1 MNTRPISLLLSLLCG
16 LSLWLGSAAQAADPG
31 AAAAAL
37 KVLTTPDTAE
47 APVPA
52 APTTPSARERMVVQR
67 SETVD
72 MLVRRLNP
80 GSPFKDEVFRHALV
94 DLNPG
99 ALPNAANNLLK
110 RGSTLMLPNAEDLR
124 RSLLKHY
131 PGVAGV
137 LQAHPEAGT
146 EADSATASGPNKRR
160 WVRFP

>member
-1 MNTRPISLLLSLLCG
+1 MNTRPISLLLSLLCS
-16 LSLWLGSAAQAADPG
+16 LSLWPGSAAQAADPG

-37 KVLTTPDTAE
+37 KVLTAAPVAAE
-47 APVPA
+47 APAPA
-52 APTTPSARERMVVQR
+52 GPATRERMVVQR

-72 MLVRRLNP
+72 MLIRRLNP
-80 GSPFKDEVFRHALV
+80 GSPFKDEVFRHALL

-131 PGVAGV
+131 PGVVSV
-137 LQAHPEAGT
+137 LQARPEAGA
-146 EADSATASGPNKRR
+146 EANSMAANGPHKQR

>member
-1 MNTRPISLLLSLLCG
+1 MNTRPIPLLISLLCG

-31 AAAAAL
+31 GAAAAL
-37 KVLTTPDTAE
+37 QVLTSPAATG
-47 APVPA
+47 APAPA
-52 APTTPSARERMVVQR
+52 APAARERMVVQR

-137 LQAHPEAGT
+137 LQAHPEAAA
-146 EADSATASGPNKRR
+146 EADSPVASGPDKRR